1 MLIQLSPI
9 QARLIGVFLEKEI
22 TTPDQYPLSLNGLTL
37 GCNQKSSRE
46 PVMNLSEANVQ
57 SVLDELKDKKL
68 ILEHTAT
75 GSRVIKYKH
84 RFCNTEFSDLKFSRQ
99 QLAIICVMLLR
110 GPQTPGEL
118 RTRTNRLADFDSVDE
133 IETTLNKLYDLNDEQ
148 LVVKLNREPGK
159 RDARYAHLFSG
170 NQQWQIESTTPVR
183 IDATIATQGSTII
196 PTRVLERITQLEQ
209 QAAELTRQLTELKDI
224 VYKSI
229 KR

>member
-1 MLIQLSPI
+1 MLIQFSPI
-9 QARLIGVFLEKEI
+9 QARLIGVLLEKEI

-37 GCNQKSSRE
+37 GCNQKSNRE
-46 PVMNLSEANVQ
+46 PVMNLSETDVQ
-57 SVLDELKDKKL
+57 NVLDELTDKKL
-68 ILEHTAT
+68 ILEHTGS
-75 GSRVIKYKH
+75 GSRVVKYKH

>member
-46 PVMNLSEANVQ
+46 PVMNLSEADVQ

-99 QLAIICVMLLR
+99 QLAIVCVMLLR

-118 RTRTNRLADFDSVDE
+118 RTRTNRLADFDNVE
-133 IETTLNKLYDLNDEQ
+133 EVEVTLDKLHELNDEQ
-148 LVVKLNREPGK
+148 LVIKLNREPGK
-159 RDARYAHLFSG
+159 RDARYVHLFSG
-170 NQQWQIESTTPVR
+170 KQELQVTTSPAPVKTNS
-183 IDATIATQGSTII
+183 ISATQTSSSI
-196 PTRVLERITQLEQ
+196 PIQALERITRLEKQ
-209 QAAELTRQLTELKDI
+209 VAEMTSQLTELKKL
-224 VYKSI
+224 VYI
-229 KR
+229 LNP

>member
-1 MLIQLSPI
+1 MLIQFSPI
-9 QARLIGVFLEKEI
+9 QARLIGVLLEKEI

-37 GCNQKSSRE
+37 GCNQKSNRE
-46 PVMNLSEANVQ
+46 PVMNLSETDVQ
-57 SVLDELKDKKL
+57 NVLDELRDKKL
-68 ILEHTAT
+68 ILEHT
-75 GSRVIKYKH
+75 GSGGRVVKYKH

-110 GPQTPGEL
+110 GPQTPSEL

-183 IDATIATQGSTII
+183 IDATTATQGSTII

>member
-9 QARLIGVFLEKEI
+9 QARLIGVLLEKEI

-46 PVMNLSEANVQ
+46 PVMNLSEADVQ
-57 SVLDELKDKKL
+57 NVLDELRDKKL
-68 ILEHTAT
+68 ILEHTGT
-75 GSRVIKYKH
+75 GSRVVKYKH

-118 RTRTNRLADFDSVDE
+118 KTRTNRLADFDNVEE
-133 IETTLNKLYDLNDEQ
+133 IETTLNKLHELNDEQ
-148 LVVKLNREPGK
+148 LVIKLDREPGK

-170 NQQWQIESTTPVR
+170 NQEWEVASSVSVNTHAIIANQVPSRVPTDALGR
-183 IDATIATQGSTII
+183 IS
-196 PTRVLERITQLEQ
+196 LLEQ
-209 QAAELTRQLTELKDI
+209 QVAELTRQLTELKEI
-224 VYKSI
+224 VCMLSE
-229 KR
+229 

>member
-1 MLIQLSPI
+1 VLIQLSPI
-9 QARLIGVFLEKEI
+9 QARLIGVLLEKEI

-37 GCNQKSSRE
+37 GCNQKSNRE
-46 PVMNLSEANVQ
+46 PVMNLSETDVQ
-57 SVLDELKDKKL
+57 NVLDELTDKKL
-68 ILEHTAT
+68 ILEHTGS
-75 GSRVIKYKH
+75 GSRVVKYKH